1 MPDNTKTNLGI
12 ALKKLLKEKPLEKI
26 RIHDLTKLAGINRQS
41 FYYHYADIYALVGD
55 VIRTAIFET
64 VGEHCTMD
72 TWEEG
77 MLAMYQRTLEEKEF
91 VVAVY
96 NAIPKERIQR
106 FLEDVLTTYMIYAL
120 KDTAGGQLLS
130 EEDRDIF
137 IRFITYGFTGT
148 YLQWIQ
154 NGMRADP
161 SVIISRV
168 SVLTKEGLSSAI
180 IRSITT
186 TQENKEEV

>member
-77 MLAMYQRTLEEKEF
+77 MLAMYQRTLEEKEY

-96 NAIPKERIQR
+96 NAIPKERIQL

-154 NGMRADP
+154 TGMRTDP

>member
-1 MPDNTKTNLGI
+1 MTDNTKMNLGI

-91 VVAVY
+91 VVAIY
-96 NAIPKERIQR
+96 NAIPKERIQL

-154 NGMRADP
+154 TGMRADP
-161 SVIISRV
+161 SVIIARV

>member
-1 MPDNTKTNLGI
+1 MPDTTKSNLGI

-96 NAIPKERIQR
+96 NAIPKERIQL

-154 NGMRADP
+154 TGMRTDP

>member
-41 FYYHYADIYALVGD
+41 FYYHYADIFALVGD

-91 VVAVY
+91 VTAVY
-96 NAIPKERIQR
+96 NAIPKERIQL

-154 NGMRADP
+154 TGMREDP
-161 SVIISRV
+161 SVIIARI

>member
-1 MPDNTKTNLGI
+1 MPDNTKMNLGI

-96 NAIPKERIQR
+96 NAIPKERVQL

-154 NGMRADP
+154 TGMRTDP

>member
-96 NAIPKERIQR
+96 NAIPKERIQL

-154 NGMRADP
+154 TGMRTDP

>member
-1 MPDNTKTNLGI
+1 MPDNTKMNLGI
-12 ALKKLLKEKPLEKI
+12 ALKKLLKEKTLEKI

-96 NAIPKERIQR
+96 NAIPKERIQL

-154 NGMRADP
+154 TGMRADP

>member
-1 MPDNTKTNLGI
+1 MPDNTKLNLGI

-26 RIHDLTKLAGINRQS
+26 RINDLTKLAGINRQS

-96 NAIPKERIQR
+96 NAIPKERIQL

-154 NGMRADP
+154 TGMRADP

>member
-1 MPDNTKTNLGI
+1 MPDNTKMNLGI

-96 NAIPKERIQR
+96 NAIPKERIQL

-130 EEDRDIF
+130 EEDRYIF

-154 NGMRADP
+154 TGMRADP

>member
-1 MPDNTKTNLGI
+1 MPDNTKMNLGI

-96 NAIPKERIQR
+96 NAIPKERIQL

-154 NGMRADP
+154 TGMRADP
-161 SVIISRV
+161 SIIISRV

>member
-96 NAIPKERIQR
+96 NAIPKERIQL

>member
-1 MPDNTKTNLGI
+1 MPDNTKMNLGI

-96 NAIPKERIQR
+96 NAIPKERIQL

-154 NGMRADP
+154 TGMRADP
-161 SVIISRV
+161 SVIISKV

>member
-1 MPDNTKTNLGI
+1 MPDNTKMNLGI

-26 RIHDLTKLAGINRQS
+26 RIHDLTKLVGINRQS

-55 VIRTAIFET
+55 VIRSAIFET

-91 VVAVY
+91 VVAIY
-96 NAIPKERIQR
+96 NAIPKERIQL

-154 NGMRADP
+154 TGMRTDP

>member
-1 MPDNTKTNLGI
+1 MPDNTKMNLGI

-96 NAIPKERIQR
+96 NAIPKERIQL

>member
-1 MPDNTKTNLGI
+1 MPDNTKMNLGI

-91 VVAVY
+91 VVAIY
-96 NAIPKERIQR
+96 NAVPKERIQL

-154 NGMRADP
+154 TGMRADP
-161 SVIISRV
+161 SVIIARV

>member
-96 NAIPKERIQR
+96 NAIPKERIQL

-154 NGMRADP
+154 TGMRADP

>member
-1 MPDNTKTNLGI
+1 MPDNTKMNLGI

-77 MLAMYQRTLEEKEF
+77 MLAMYQRTFEEKEF

-96 NAIPKERIQR
+96 NAIPKERIQL

-154 NGMRADP
+154 TGMRSDP
-161 SVIISRV
+161 SVIISRI

>member
-1 MPDNTKTNLGI
+1 MPDNTKMNLGI

-91 VVAVY
+91 VVAIY
-96 NAIPKERIQR
+96 NAIPKERIQL

-154 NGMRADP
+154 TGMRADP
-161 SVIISRV
+161 SIIISRV

>member
-1 MPDNTKTNLGI
+1 MPDNTKMNLGI

-96 NAIPKERIQR
+96 NAIPKERVQL

>member
-1 MPDNTKTNLGI
+1 MPDNTKMNLGI

-96 NAIPKERIQR
+96 NAIPKERIQL

-154 NGMRADP
+154 TGMRTDP

>member
-1 MPDNTKTNLGI
+1 MPDNTKMNLGI

-96 NAIPKERIQR
+96 NAIPKERIQL
-106 FLEDVLTTYMIYAL
+106 FLEDVLTTYMIFAL

-154 NGMRADP
+154 TGMRADP

>member
-1 MPDNTKTNLGI
+1 MPDNTKMNLGI

-91 VVAVY
+91 VVAIY
-96 NAIPKERIQR
+96 NAIPKERIQL

-154 NGMRADP
+154 TGMRADP
-161 SVIISRV
+161 SVIIARV

>member
-1 MPDNTKTNLGI
+1 MPDNTKMNLGI

-96 NAIPKERIQR
+96 NAIPKERIQL

-154 NGMRADP
+154 TGMRADP

-186 TQENKEEV
+186 TQENKEEE

>member
-1 MPDNTKTNLGI
+1 MPDNTKMNLGI

-41 FYYHYADIYALVGD
+41 FYFHYADIYELVGD

-96 NAIPKERIQR
+96 NAIPKERIQL

-154 NGMRADP
+154 TGMRADP

>member
-1 MPDNTKTNLGI
+1 MPDNTKMNLGI
-12 ALKKLLKEKPLEKI
+12 ALKALLKEKPLEKI

-96 NAIPKERIQR
+96 NAIPKERIQL

-137 IRFITYGFTGT
+137 IRFITYGFTG
-148 YLQWIQ
+148 
-154 NGMRADP
+154 
-161 SVIISRV
+161 
-168 SVLTKEGLSSAI
+168 EGLSSAI

>member
-1 MPDNTKTNLGI
+1 MPDNTKMNLGI

-41 FYYHYADIYALVGD
+41 FYYHYAGIYALVGD

-91 VVAVY
+91 VVAIY
-96 NAIPKERIQR
+96 NAIPKERIQL

-154 NGMRADP
+154 TGMRADP
-161 SVIISRV
+161 SIIISRV

>member
-1 MPDNTKTNLGI
+1 MPDNTKMNLGI

-96 NAIPKERIQR
+96 NAIPKERIQL

-154 NGMRADP
+154 TGMRADP

>member
-1 MPDNTKTNLGI
+1 MPDNTKLNLGI

-96 NAIPKERIQR
+96 NAIPKERIQL

-154 NGMRADP
+154 TGMRADP
-161 SVIISRV
+161 SIIISRV

>member
-1 MPDNTKTNLGI
+1 MPDNTKMNLGI

-96 NAIPKERIQR
+96 NAIPKERIQL

-154 NGMRADP
+154 TGMRSDP
-161 SVIISRV
+161 SVIISRI

>member
-1 MPDNTKTNLGI
+1 MPDNTKMNLGI

-64 VGEHCTMD
+64 VAEHCTMD

-96 NAIPKERIQR
+96 NAIPKERIQL

-154 NGMRADP
+154 TGMRSDP
-161 SVIISRV
+161 SVIISRI

>member
-1 MPDNTKTNLGI
+1 MPDNTKMNLGI

-96 NAIPKERIQR
+96 NAIPKERIQC
-106 FLEDVLTTYMIYAL
+106 
-120 KDTAGGQLLS
+120 Q
-130 EEDRDIF
+130 
-137 IRFITYGFTGT
+137 IRPT
-148 YLQWIQ
+148 
-154 NGMRADP
+154 
-161 SVIISRV
+161 SRRT
-168 SVLTKEGLSSAI
+168 LI
-180 IRSITT
+180 
-186 TQENKEEV
+186 

>member
-1 MPDNTKTNLGI
+1 MPDNTKINLGI

-96 NAIPKERIQR
+96 NAIPKERIQL

>member
-1 MPDNTKTNLGI
+1 MPDNTKMNLGI

-55 VIRTAIFET
+55 VIRSAIFET

-91 VVAVY
+91 VVAIY
-96 NAIPKERIQR
+96 NAIPKERIQL

-154 NGMRADP
+154 TGMRADP

>member
-1 MPDNTKTNLGI
+1 MPDNTKMNLGI

-91 VVAVY
+91 VVAIY
-96 NAIPKERIQR
+96 NAIPKERIQL

-154 NGMRADP
+154 TGMRADP

>member
-1 MPDNTKTNLGI
+1 MPDNTKMNLGI

-96 NAIPKERIQR
+96 NAIPKERIQL

-137 IRFITYGFTGT
+137 IRFTTYGFTGT

-154 NGMRADP
+154 TGMRADP

>member
-1 MPDNTKTNLGI
+1 MPDNTKMNLGI

-96 NAIPKERIQR
+96 NAIPKERIQL
-106 FLEDVLTTYMIYAL
+106 FLEDVLTTYMIFAL

-154 NGMRADP
+154 TGMRADP
-161 SVIISRV
+161 SIIISRV

>member
-1 MPDNTKTNLGI
+1 MPDNTKMNLGI

-55 VIRTAIFET
+55 VVRTAIFET

-96 NAIPKERIQR
+96 NAIPKERIQL

-154 NGMRADP
+154 TGMREDP
-161 SVIISRV
+161 SVIITRI